1 MIRSLIS
8 NKCGVSLC
16 KVNKW
21 LKINEPNK
29 TLLERF
35 VNEFTKEEGC
45 FLISNNMRLEDYI
58 FEHKELLCDIE
69 KIPRKLI
76 RKISNEVYIKHLS
89 NLVYVDSLT
98 NYYNGFSFPFC
109 SYNAEAF
116 VILRNIKLK
125 KDIRFLYEMFGRKK
139 VHYTFI
145 SARRKFQLMAFYY
158 EKRLIGC
165 QNDAKKIVNTRID
178 KILDELFQILNNEFT
193 IIGTTREQISPLN
206 ALESYLEGKDVFVLN
221 NGCEELVCSFE
232 CICNENT
239 YMK

>member
-1 MIRSLIS
+1 MIGSLIS
-8 NKCGVSLC
+8 NKWGVSLC
-16 KVNKW
+16 KVSKW
-21 LKINEPNK
+21 LEINEPDK
-29 TLLERF
+29 VLLERF

-69 KIPRKLI
+69 RIPRKLI
-76 RKISNEVYIKHLS
+76 RKLTKEVYLKHLS

-125 KDIRFLYEMFGRKK
+125 KDIKFLYEMFDRKK

-145 SARRKFQLMAFYY
+145 SARRKFQLMALYY
-158 EKRLIGC
+158 EKQLMES
-165 QNDAKKIVNTRID
+165 QNDVKNIVNTRIN
-178 KILDELFQILNNEFT
+178 KILNELFQTLNNEF
-193 IIGTTREQISPLN
+193 IITGVTREQISPLN
-206 ALESYLEGKDVFVLN
+206 ALELHLEGKDVFVLN